1 MRKKF
6 VQVVVVALAA
16 FAMLVFAYPDD
27 DLSNDD
33 SGSLMLQESSVKVP
47 THRDQQARAVDSPP
61 RLFASNESTCSPR
74 SSGKTPSPTL
84 LSLAACALRC

>member
-6 VQVVVVALAA
+6 VQALVVALAA
-16 FAMLVFAYPDD
+16 FAVLVFAYPDD
-27 DLSNDD
+27 LPDDD

-47 THRDQQARAVDSPP
+47 THRDQPARAVDSPP
-61 RLFASNESTCSPR
+61 RLFAPNESTCSPR